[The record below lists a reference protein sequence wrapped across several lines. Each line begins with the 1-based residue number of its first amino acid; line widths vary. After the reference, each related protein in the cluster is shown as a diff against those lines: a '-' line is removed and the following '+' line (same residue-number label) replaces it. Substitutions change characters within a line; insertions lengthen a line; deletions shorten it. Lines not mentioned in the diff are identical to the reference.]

1 VAHRCEAIG
10 RKLSNGKI
18 AVNTDNY
25 SLATLLAQSGLP
37 ADWTP
42 PTGS

>member
-10 RKLSNGKI
+10 LKLSNGKI

>member
-10 RKLSNGKI
+10 LKLSNGKI

-25 SLATLLAQSGLP
+25 SLALLAQSGLP